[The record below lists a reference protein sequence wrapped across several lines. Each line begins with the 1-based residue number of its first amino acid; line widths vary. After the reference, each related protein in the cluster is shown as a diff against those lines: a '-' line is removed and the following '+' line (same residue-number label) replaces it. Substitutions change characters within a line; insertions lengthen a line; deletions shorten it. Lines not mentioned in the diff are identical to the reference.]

1 MELIGENLA
10 EPAISNVLPVRLLI
24 EAPVEPAVNQ
34 EPDALTD
41 LVPITIINGADGRS
55 TADKITVLQW
65 RVFGMN
71 PTSDF
76 NPTSG
81 ARKAE
86 RRFVRYSIQNSQ
98 RSIVSA
104 VLTQLSESGSKI
116 QKWLGFLATSSSSFL
131 LSSQFH
137 GWSFEQKQKYA
148 IT

>member
-65 RVFGMN
+65 R
-71 PTSDF
+71 S
-76 NPTSG
+76 
-81 ARKAE
+81 
-86 RRFVRYSIQNSQ
+86 
-98 RSIVSA
+98 
-104 VLTQLSESGSKI
+104 
-116 QKWLGFLATSSSSFL
+116 
-131 LSSQFH
+131 
-137 GWSFEQKQKYA
+137 
-148 IT
+148 